1 MRKLANGLFLPPP
14 LELGLLLALSL
25 LFFAP
30 QAAPR
35 RANPTTSAATLSSH
49 VHRWLRLTRYLPLWT
64 FPPRVE
70 ANRLWGADV
79 TRHPVFGAT
88 TKSAPLLGREADEC
102 TSSGAEVVRLGLLEH
117 AVDAVSLRRV
127 QDAAAAE
134 PERDVRRLPLVA
146 VGDEVARPQLLGR
159 DRGSGRLLLVGVA
172 RDEQAEP
179 AVGHVDEAGAVDAAL
194 GHAAPEVRRAEVGP
208 RLGDRIAVPPRQRL
222 LPHPARIVVRGED
235 PRPAAAALLHA
246 HGVSAEKLRD
256 ALGGLVGLGP
266 HGLDVDEAELE
277 HGASL
282 ALERVFAYR
291 KAACSCGSTPR
302 TGSWSSLR
310 SGAGRCM
317 PRRPRGG
324 SSRSATF
331 PPGWRGASWRT
342 RSRPTRASPGAATPS
357 GSPLL
362 PATTCRSSAPP
373 TSSST
378 SRRPGCGRGPVAS
391 ARSAPCACG

>member
-25 LFFAP
+25 LFFPP
-30 QAAPR
+30 QAARR

-88 TKSAPLLGREADEC
+88 TRSVPLLGREADEC

-127 QDAAAAE
+127 QDAAPAE
-134 PERDVRRLPLVA
+134 PEGDVRRLPLVA

-159 DRGSGRLLLVGVA
+159 HRGSGRLLLVGVA

-179 AVGHVDEAGAVDAAL
+179 PVGHVDEAGAVDAAL
-194 GHAAPEVRRAEVGP
+194 GHAAPEVRRAEVDP
-208 RLGDRIAVPPRQRL
+208 RLGDRIPVPPRQRL
-222 LPHPARIVVRGED
+222 LPHPARIVVGGDD
-235 PRPAAAALLHA
+235 PRPAVAALLHT
-246 HGVSAEKLRD
+246 HGISAEEVGD
-256 ALGGLVGLGP
+256 ALRSLVGLGAN
-266 HGLDVDEAELE
+266 GFDVDETKLE

-282 ALERVFAYR
+282 ALEHVFAYR

-302 TGSWSSLR
+302 TGSWGSSR
-310 SGAGRCM
+310 SGGGRCM
-317 PRRPRGG
+317 PRGARGG
-324 SSRSATF
+324 PSRSPPF
-331 PPGWRGASWRT
+331 PPGWRGAS
-342 RSRPTRASPGAATPS
+342 S
-357 GSPLL
+357 G
-362 PATTCRSSAPP
+362 
-373 TSSST
+373 
-378 SRRPGCGRGPVAS
+378 
-391 ARSAPCACG
+391 